1 MTTPTTTLGLITYS
15 PTGTDASALFLDFR
29 TNVAGTSPTTN
40 MWLIDNW
47 ATNVNGSLVTLAAN
61 KPLYGVSATY
71 ISANY
76 YEATVPAITAYTT
89 NMVIGLTL
97 DTTNNGV
104 VTLNINGLGTKSLQK
119 VDVNGALVNLDDNE
133 LMKGRFY
140 CFVYNGS
147 AFVWLGAT
155 SIDQI
160 SSSGS
165 PKCLIMTSACG
176 VLADSGV
183 KVHPSG
189 SKIDGNYIARST
201 GISTS
206 SGCLILAIS
215 GSDVM
220 SGTTG
225 SVIKH
230 NNSTV
235 VTGSYSN
242 ATIVVD
248 RYGHVTSASSG
259 GGGGGTATG
268 VRSQFTSASVVSGSL
283 TVSHNLGLSAPYS
296 LQVLITDNTN
306 QVVIPSSINFYSGSF
321 VCDLLF
327 ASPISGSWGVYYI

>member
-15 PTGTDASALFLDFR
+15 PTGTDASALFLNFR
-29 TNVAGTSPTTN
+29 TDIAGTSPTTN

-97 DTTNNGV
+97 DTTNNGTA
-104 VTLNINGLGTKSLQK
+104 TLNINGLGTKTLQK
-119 VDVNGALVNLDDNE
+119 VDVNGNLVNLDDNE

-147 AFVWLGAT
+147 SFVWLGAT

-165 PKCLIMTSACG
+165 PNRMLMTSACG
-176 VLADSGV
+176 VIIDSGV

-189 SKIDGNYIARST
+189 SKIDGNYIAY
-201 GISTS
+201 GAGLSTS
-206 SGCLILAIS
+206 SGCLVSAVS
-215 GSDVM
+215 GSDIM

-225 SVIKH
+225 SIVKH
-230 NNSTV
+230 NNSGVT
-235 VTGSYSN
+235 TGSYSN
-242 ATIVVD
+242 VTIIVD

-259 GGGGGTATG
+259 GASTDGGADILE
-268 VRSQFTSASVVSGSL
+268 VQIFS
-283 TVSHNLGLSAPYS
+283 
-296 LQVLITDNTN
+296 
-306 QVVIPSSINFYSGSF
+306 
-321 VCDLLF
+321 
-327 ASPISGSWGVYYI
+327 